1 MGFNNVG
8 EIIFNPGKF
17 SVAERAKAIQTTMC
31 LMEVT
36 VNQQI
41 EECLKL
47 AVKSLM
53 KIIGDEFNV
62 DRIDS
67 SYILKNT
74 KKVSKF
80 PKEKIEKV
88 VKELKKK

>member
-47 AVKSLM
+47 RNMEGLYYCVTCRDECFNSLLQLYHSE
-53 KIIGDEFNV
+53 DV
-62 DRIDS
+62 Q
-67 SYILKNT
+67 
-74 KKVSKF
+74 
-80 PKEKIEKV
+80 
-88 VKELKKK
+88 